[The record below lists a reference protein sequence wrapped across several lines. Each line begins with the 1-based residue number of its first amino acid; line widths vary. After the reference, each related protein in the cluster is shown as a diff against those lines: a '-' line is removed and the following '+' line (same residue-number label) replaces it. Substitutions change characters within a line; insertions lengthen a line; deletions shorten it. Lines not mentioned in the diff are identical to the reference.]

1 MGSPRN
7 YYPCRNR
14 LDSGAILLDEVM
26 LIFPEE
32 VLLLLLDDSEGVFL
46 PVGKSA
52 LELALTGSV
61 MMELAFADRID
72 TDARRGQVTVINR
85 APTGNPSLD
94 QVLERI
100 ANDGETRDVK
110 GWIETLSVESTAT
123 IQEQNLANLV
133 ERGILRR
140 ESSNLLQ
147 ESIQHLWIFRSPRY
161 SVVDSTAK
169 HTVKRR
175 LTEVLFSDDI
185 PHPRDVALVCLIAAC
200 DILRFLFMAEELE
213 RTVSR
218 LDQLRKMDRIGREIA
233 DAIAEIER
241 THAQAMAHPLA

>member
-1 MGSPRN
+1 
-7 YYPCRNR
+7 
-14 LDSGAILLDEVM
+14 M
-26 LIFPEE
+26 LMFSEE
-32 VLLLLLDDSEGVFL
+32 VLLLLLDDNDGVFL
-46 PVGKSA
+46 SVGKRT

-72 TDARRGQVTVINR
+72 TDARRGPVTVIDR

-94 QVLERI
+94 QTLERI
-100 ANDGETRDVK
+100 AQDGETRDVRE
-110 GWIETLSVESTAT
+110 WIETLSEESTAT
-123 IQEQNLANLV
+123 IQEQTLARLV

-140 ESSNLLQ
+140 ERSNLLQ

-161 SVVDSTAK
+161 FVVDSAAK
-169 HTVKRR
+169 HAVQRR
-175 LTEVLFSDDI
+175 LTEVLFSDDV

-200 DILRFLFMAEELE
+200 NLLRFLFMAEDLE

-233 DAIAEIER
+233 GAVAEIER
-241 THAQAMAHPLA
+241 THVQAMAHPLA

>member
-1 MGSPRN
+1 
-7 YYPCRNR
+7 
-14 LDSGAILLDEVM
+14 M
-26 LIFPEE
+26 LIFSEE

-46 PVGKSA
+46 PVGKST

-72 TDARRGQVTVINR
+72 TDARRGPVTVINR

-94 QVLERI
+94 QTLERI
-100 ANDGETRDVK
+100 AHDGEARDVRD
-110 GWIETLSVESTAT
+110 WIETLSEESPAT
-123 IQEQNLANLV
+123 IQEQTLANLV
-133 ERGILRR
+133 GRGILRR
-140 ESSNLLQ
+140 ERSNLLQ

-161 SVVDSTAK
+161 FAVDSTAK
-169 HTVKRR
+169 HAVKRR

-185 PHPRDVALVCLIAAC
+185 PHPRDVALICLIAAC

-218 LDQLRKMDRIGREIA
+218 LDQLRKMDRIGRDIA
-233 DAIAEIER
+233 GAVAEIER

>member
-1 MGSPRN
+1 
-7 YYPCRNR
+7 
-14 LDSGAILLDEVM
+14 M

-133 ERGILRR
+133 GRGILRR

-161 SVVDSTAK
+161 FVVDSTAK
-169 HTVKRR
+169 HAAKRR

-233 DAIAEIER
+233 GAIAEIDH